1 MLKQQEQLEDTKGNS
16 QEDQDEE
23 LYQRLFKKIARD
35 FIFVDDLDVFLD
47 SFYDRL
53 LEAQRNN
60 EQLNKEEMK
69 YYSAK
74 SVLKAMEYKNN
85 LSLPKRKRRKY
96 KDVDDG

>member
-1 MLKQQEQLEDTKGNS
+1 MLKQQEQLEDTKSNS

-35 FIFVDDLDVFLD
+35 FIIVDDLDVFLD

-53 LEAQRNN
+53 IEVQKNN
-60 EQLNKEEMK
+60 EKLNKEQMK
-69 YYSAK
+69 YYSTK

-85 LSLPKRKRRKY
+85 LSLPKRKRKKY

>member
-1 MLKQQEQLEDTKGNS
+1 MLKQQESLEDTKGS
-16 QEDQDEE
+16 DQEEQDEE

-35 FIFVDDLDVFLD
+35 FIFAGDLDVFLD
-47 SFYDRL
+47 SFYDNL
-53 LEAQRNN
+53 LEAQEEGNK
-60 EQLNKEEMK
+60 LSKEEMK